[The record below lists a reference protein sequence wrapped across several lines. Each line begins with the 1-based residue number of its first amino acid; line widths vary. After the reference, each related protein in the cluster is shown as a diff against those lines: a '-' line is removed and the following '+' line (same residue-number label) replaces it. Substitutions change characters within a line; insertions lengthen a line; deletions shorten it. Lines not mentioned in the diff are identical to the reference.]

1 MIGMMRKYIPVQVA
15 LRILPWFIALV
26 VLGLFDFVTLTFD
39 ITRVLDPEYIA
50 EVLIMLLLS
59 VYIFSHALYRRSQD
73 IKEEDEATQKIQD
86 SCHTVLRSNDT
97 SDMIEFVRLE
107 NVDRRVVAY
116 KEDIKR
122 KKRELLDKAKLE
134 DLEIWE
140 SGSAAQKK
148 TNVFCK
154 KMLQLEH
161 ISTDKYIEKNKEYL
175 SVDYPKITINFIQS
189 GFQND
194 RIEENQESPSKP
206 ITLAVKDNW
215 FNFITPVAI
224 VAFVLSLV
232 FSISDQPAII
242 AMATIAI
249 KTGLL
254 VTQHYSGTFYAK
266 RWVALTWIAD
276 TNLRYNLLLRY
287 VKWSLAK
294 QPKKEVPVNAE

>member
-294 QPKKEVPVNAE
+294 QPKKEVPVNE

>member
-107 NVDRRVVAY
+107 NLDRRVVAY

-122 KKRELLDKAKLE
+122 KKRELLDKANLE

-148 TNVFCK
+148 SNVFCK
-154 KMLQLEH
+154 KMLQLEY

-175 SVDYPKITINFIQS
+175 SVEYPKITINFIQS

-287 VKWSLAK
+287 IKWSLAK
-294 QPKKEVPVNAE
+294 QPKKEVPVNE

>member
-1 MIGMMRKYIPVQVA
+1 MMGLAKRYIPIQVA

-73 IKEEDEATQKIQD
+73 IKEEDEDTKKIED
-86 SCHTVLRSNDT
+86 SCHNVLRSNDT

-107 NVDRRVVAY
+107 NLERRVIAY
-116 KEDIKR
+116 RDHIKQQ
-122 KKRELLDKAKLE
+122 KRELLEKAKLE

-140 SGSAAQKK
+140 SGSASQKK
-148 TNVFCK
+148 ANAFCR
-154 KMLQLEH
+154 KMTQLEY
-161 ISTDKYIEKNKEYL
+161 ISTEKYISKNKEYL
-175 SVDYPKITINFIQS
+175 SVEYPKITINFIQS

-215 FNFITPVAI
+215 FNFITPIAI

-232 FSISDQPAII
+232 FSISDQPAIV

-254 VTQHYSGTFYAK
+254 VTQHYSGSFYAK
-266 RWVALTWIAD
+266 RWVSLTWVAD

-287 VKWSLAK
+287 VKWNLGK
-294 QPKKEVPVNAE
+294 QPKKEVPVNE